1 MTDVST
7 TLPPALGQGAGPP
20 GDPPAEP
27 DVSKGYLD
35 LLGAPGAA
43 DDDVAKNTGAIQAVW
58 ASPIGS
64 FLYDNAQALT
74 RRFIAAWQLPIDW
87 LNIPPGGIALDVGS
101 GPGSI
106 TASLA
111 RAAGPDG
118 LALGVDIS
126 EPMLA
131 RAVRAAAG
139 PQVGF
144 LRADAQRL
152 PLRDQTVDAAVS
164 IAVLQLIPDPA
175 ATLSEIA
182 RVLRPGGRLAV
193 MVPTLRSAVRPLA
206 EAAHRRGSRVRRRRN
221 RRHPGR
227 ARLRQRADQ
236 ERRDVPVGAR
246 QTRLTVRLRST
257 GWFVAHA
264 AVHAPPHDQRHDDP
278 FAPTTTA
285 SGTRWPVGRKTS
297 KPLGCIPSSEPHRRP
312 GAR

>member
-1 MTDVST
+1 MANNVTT
-7 TLPPALGQGAGPP
+7 TLSPALERALGLLAN
-20 GDPPAEP
+20 PPAEP

-35 LLGAPGAA
+35 LLNAPTTGDAQ
-43 DDDVAKNTGAIQAVW
+43 VAKNTGAIQAAW

-74 RRFIAAWQLPIDW
+74 RRFIAAWQLPVDW
-87 LNIPPGGIALDVGS
+87 LDIPPGGIALDVGS
-101 GPGSI
+101 GPGSV
-106 TASLA
+106 TTSLA
-111 RAAGPDG
+111 HAAGPGG

-152 PLRDQTVDAAVS
+152 PLRDETVDAAVS

-193 MVPTLRSAVRPLA
+193 TVPTCVC
-206 EAAHRRGSRVRRRRN
+206 
-221 RRHPGR
+221 
-227 ARLRQRADQ
+227 RLTSG
-236 ERRDVPVGAR
+236 ESCLPVGHTCSAR
-246 QTRLTVRLRST
+246 TKSATSSK
-257 GWFVAHA
+257 
-264 AVHAPPHDQRHDDP
+264 
-278 FAPTTTA
+278 TTA
-285 SGTRWPVGRKTS
+285 SSACVPRASGRS
-297 KPLGCIPSSEPHRRP
+297 KGCAASAADLAVVRSKAGFRALPRTCRAGRP
-312 GAR
+312 AA